1 MIAFTQYLL
10 QVLKFAFGGLEKLP
24 SCSTVRAGL
33 EVSLLADL
41 ESSGMLLTVYELH
54 MSSAASV

>member
-1 MIAFTQYLL
+1 MVSRICRPA
-10 QVLKFAFGGLEKLP
+10 AA
-24 SCSTVRAGL
+24 VRAGL

-54 MSSAASV
+54 MTGAASL